1 MEPHPVSWRP
11 RRRTLVLVGILLL
24 AITAAVTWRLVAR
37 KPAVVGGPALAAGE
51 ARAPAGVRIRVEVLN
66 ATRTPRLARRATR
79 HLRDH
84 GFDVVLVGTS
94 PQAQDSTVVIDRTGH
109 PEWAALVA
117 KVMGGARVRTEPD
130 SLRYLDITVL
140 VGASWRAPAEPLYP

>member
-1 MEPHPVSWRP
+1 MTWRP
-11 RRRTLVLVGILLL
+11 RRRTLVVAAVLLL
-24 AITAAVTWRLVAR
+24 AIVAVATWRMPGRA
-37 KPAVVGGPALAAGE
+37 PAVVGGPALAAGE
-51 ARAPAGVRIRVEVLN
+51 ARAPRGVRIRVEVLN
-66 ATRTPRLARRATR
+66 ATRTRGLARRATR

-94 PQAQDSTVVIDRTGH
+94 PETQDSTVVIDRTGH

-117 KVMGGARVRTEPD
+117 EVMGGARIRSVPD

-140 VGASWRAPAEPLYP
+140 VGATWRAPAEPLYP